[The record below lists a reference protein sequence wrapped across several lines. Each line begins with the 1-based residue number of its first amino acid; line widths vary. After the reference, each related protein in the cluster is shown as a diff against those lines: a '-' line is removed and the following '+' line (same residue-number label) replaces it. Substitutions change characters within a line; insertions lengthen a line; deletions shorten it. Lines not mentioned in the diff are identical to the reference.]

1 MRSIIYVSALLGFA
15 LALMSSPPAWALWF
29 PPVDDPVIIV
39 PFGVPGTAGVHSGVD
54 VQASPSAEVRS
65 PVSGEVVF
73 AGSVPA
79 DGGGTCVAVT
89 VVAEDGSRVS
99 LLPLDG
105 AYVRSGMCVEEGE
118 SLGRLAA
125 TGDDSS
131 ASTHLHIGLRQGG
144 QYVDPT
150 PLLPTMVSAP
160 ETSGPPSGDGIAATD
175 PPFSGQHEPTATGY
189 GVGSTGAPA
198 ATPEAGALGDS
209 APCVASSP
217 VTHAVPDITEPVPH
231 GVAAQQ
237 MPASSVRSMTVRE
250 AALLRESSTPKIA
263 PGDASAACTGGT
275 RGATW
280 APQRS
285 LLGPTAASMRE
296 VAVRSFALAAAVV
309 AFIAALAQARSL
321 VHAR

>member
-175 PPFSGQHEPTATGY
+175 PPFPDNTSPRPPGTG
-189 GVGSTGAPA
+189 SGAPVLQQRLPRQA
-198 ATPEAGALGDS
+198 PLATPR
-209 APCVASSP
+209 
-217 VTHAVPDITEPVPH
+217 
-231 GVAAQQ
+231 
-237 MPASSVRSMTVRE
+237 PASRPR
-250 AALLRESSTPKIA
+250 P
-263 PGDASAACTGGT
+263 
-275 RGATW
+275 
-280 APQRS
+280 
-285 LLGPTAASMRE
+285 
-296 VAVRSFALAAAVV
+296 
-309 AFIAALAQARSL
+309 
-321 VHAR
+321 